1 MFIAKPLRFFVAS
14 LILSLS
20 FLNAKAQTEVP
31 VSNNPLDGIPS
42 GEYAVDLTHAS
53 VLWKVSHL
61 GFSTYVGRFNDF
73 SANLTLDTEDFTKSR
88 VDVDIKVDSIDT
100 DYPFADE
107 KDFNKILTEDW
118 FKTDEYPSIIFK
130 ATSVSALVDNKA
142 AVSGDMTMLGETH
155 PVVLDVTFNK
165 AAASHPFKKVPIVGF
180 SATTT
185 IDRTVWGVSKN
196 APAIGAEVL
205 IEIEGEFLQSK

>member
-1 MFIAKPLRFFVAS
+1 MFTSKSFRLLAAS
-14 LILSLS
+14 LIFSMS
-20 FLNAKAQTEVP
+20 FLTANAETEAP
-31 VSNNPLDGIPS
+31 SNPLEGIPS

-73 SANLTLDTEDFTKSR
+73 SAVLTLDTEDFSKSR
-88 VDVDIKVDSIDT
+88 VDVDIKADSIDT

-118 FKTDEYPSIIFK
+118 FKTDEYPSITFK
-130 ATSVSALVDNKA
+130 ATSVSSLVDNKA
-142 AVSGDMTMLGETH
+142 TVSGEMTMLGETH

-185 IDRTVWGVSKN
+185 IDRTVWGVSRN